1 MTKKTKKVYLKNPS
15 DFLYGIDEET
25 ASNLPNHLRD
35 LIDFGLDLEDRNS
48 GDLEDSFGHMIYQF
62 QSDTFAFV
70 RRGLIGSKIKFYRLY
85 KKLDYKRFNNF
96 ATDVF
101 GKSAWQINREIN
113 AARVVFALLSAGFDV
128 LPTCTAQAEV
138 IKNFGM
144 EELIDNWN
152 LVIET
157 IPAHQIT
164 ANAIR
169 QLLFTPTEND
179 RAMKN
184 VKVPAV
190 DFEKVWNEAR
200 EQCCSTTQMYSK
212 MVDFWMKNHLDT
224 PETKIGKGICSLI
237 DRSLNNIFSAFLH
250 HFETLLYTLNPT
262 LKEVIWQDD
271 LADLTSNPNGC

>member
-1 MTKKTKKVYLKNPS
+1 MAKKVYLKNPS

-25 ASNLPNHLRD
+25 VSNLPNHLRD

-113 AARVVFALLSAGFDV
+113 AARVVFALLSAGFDI

-138 IKNFGM
+138 IRNFGM
-144 EELIDNWN
+144 EELIENWQK
-152 LVIET
+152 VIET

-169 QLLFTPTEND
+169 ELLFAPTEKD
-179 RAMKN
+179 RVMKN
-184 VKVPAV
+184 VKIPAI
-190 DFEKVWNEAR
+190 DFDKIWNEAR
-200 EQCCSTTQMYSK
+200 ERCCSTPQFIAHC
-212 MVDFWMKNHLDT
+212 VDFTIAN
-224 PETKIGKGICSLI
+224 ETESTKSQAN
-237 DRSLNNIFSAFLH
+237 RSLHSSGGFFLANIFSAFLH
-250 HFETLLYTLNPT
+250 HFETLLFTGNQPLR
-262 LKEVIWQDD
+262 EVIWSED
-271 LADLTSNPNGC
+271 LADLTSNSGYC

>member
-15 DFLYGIDEET
+15 DFLYGIDEEK
-25 ASNLPNHLRD
+25 ASNLPTHLRD

-48 GDLEDSFGHMIYQF
+48 GDLEESFGHMIYQF
-62 QSDTFAFV
+62 QSDRFAFV
-70 RRGLIGSKIKFYRLY
+70 RRGLIGSKIKFYKLY
-85 KKLDYKRFNNF
+85 KTLDYKTFNSF
-96 ATDVF
+96 SEEIF
-101 GKSAWQINREIN
+101 GKSSWQVNREIN

-144 EELIDNWN
+144 EELIENWN

-169 QLLFTPTEND
+169 QLLFTPTENE

-190 DFEKVWNEAR
+190 DFDKVWNEAR

-212 MVDFWMKNHLDT
+212 MVDFWVKNHSDAD
-224 PETKIGKGICSLI
+224 ETNIVKGICSLI

-250 HFETLLYTLNPT
+250 HFETLLYTLNPN
-262 LKEVIWQDD
+262 LKQAIWEDD